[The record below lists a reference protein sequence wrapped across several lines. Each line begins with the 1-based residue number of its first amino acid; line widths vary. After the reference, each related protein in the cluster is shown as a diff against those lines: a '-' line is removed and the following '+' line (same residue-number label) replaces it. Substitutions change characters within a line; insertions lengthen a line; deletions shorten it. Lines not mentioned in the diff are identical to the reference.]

1 MASSAARRRA
11 APFAARRAVP
21 SALTLALLV
30 SVSFSLSLAIAVL
43 PPAGDETQKTLSPPS
58 LRSPMPSPSLPM
70 SSAHPASPVSSPA
83 SPASPASPPSPPSPP
98 EEKDS
103 FPVYATGTGTFA
115 AFPPAGRG
123 DASLGPEWR
132 EFMVPPPNP
141 NAGKTFWFN
150 TKTSQRTWIKPPS
163 STSTSGGGGGSGG
176 SGGNGGSGG
185 TGSGSGSGSGL
196 LWKTVVSGFSD

>member
-11 APFAARRAVP
+11 APLP
-21 SALTLALLV
+21 SFLTVCL
-30 SVSFSLSLAIAVL
+30 VSFSLSLAIAVL
-43 PPAGDETQKTLSPPS
+43 PPAAGAAIAGDETQKTLSPPS

>member
-11 APFAARRAVP
+11 APSAARRSRAVP
-21 SALTLALLV
+21 SALALALLV
-30 SVSFSLSLAIAVL
+30 SASFSLSLAIAVL
-43 PPAGDETQKTLSPPS
+43 PPVAGAAIGGDETQKTLSPPS

-70 SSAHPASPVSSPA
+70 SSAHPASTPT

-103 FPVYATGTGTFA
+103 FPVFATGTGAFA

-141 NAGKTFWFN
+141 NAGKIFWFN
-150 TKTSQRTWIKPPS
+150 TKTSQRTWVKPPS
-163 STSTSGGGGGSGG
+163 GASTSGGGGGSGG
-176 SGGNGGSGG
+176 SGGGG
-185 TGSGSGSGSGL
+185 GSGSGSGL